1 VAHLRDDGRG
11 QLLLVAGLALALVFI
26 GLALVVN
33 SAIFTENLASRG
45 ETAGSDG
52 ALAARAATEAN
63 AGRAIEQANRY
74 NTSAP
79 VDAFNRSL
87 RNVSTQ
93 TESLSATSGTL
104 SNVTYVDHRNGKR
117 VSGAID
123 RADDDYTVAN
133 GAERVS
139 GANGTRGLVFNSAGL
154 PGESTPLVVKV
165 NDTTVTGDRNSWRAQ
180 IWETTGDV
188 HVKTLRNGTTASENR
203 TERCAV
209 PSSAVNRI
217 EVTAGL
223 VNGQPCDALRR
234 NDSGANFWF
243 GNGAGDEYDVH
254 FRNTNGVSG
263 EFEMV
268 ADSDGGLSIP
278 LTTLADDAIYD
289 AEVQFVYDGPDVW
302 YNTTVRVAPGEPDA

>member
-1 VAHLRDDGRG
+1 VAHLRDDSRG

-63 AGRAIEQANRY
+63 VGAAIKQANY
-74 NTSAP
+74 YDASSP

-104 SNVTYVDHRNGKR
+104 VNATYVNHRSGTRING
-117 VSGAID
+117 SID
-123 RADDDYTVAN
+123 RTENNYTVAD
-133 GAERVS
+133 GIARVP
-139 GANGTRGLVFNSAGL
+139 GANGTRGLEFDSSGL
-154 PGESTPLVVKV
+154 PGESNPLVVKV
-165 NDTTVTGDRNSWRAQ
+165 NDTAASGDRNSWRAR
-180 IWETTGDV
+180 IWEASGDV
-188 HVKTLRNGTTASENR
+188 HIKTLRNGTTASENR
-203 TERCAV
+203 TEHCSV
-209 PSSAVNRI
+209 PSAGENRI
-217 EVTAGL
+217 AVTAGL
-223 VNGQPCDALRR
+223 VNDQPCDALRR
-234 NDSGANFWF
+234 NASGTNFWF
-243 GNGAGDEYDVH
+243 GNGVLDSGSNYAVH
-254 FRNTNGVSG
+254 FENTNYTSG

-268 ADSDGGLSIP
+268 AYDGGNN
-278 LTTLADDAIYD
+278 AIYD
-289 AEVQFVYDGPDVW
+289 TEVRFAYDGPDVW

>member
-1 VAHLRDDGRG
+1 VAHLSDDGRG

-45 ETAGSDG
+45 ETAGGDG

-63 AGRAIEQANRY
+63 AGTAIRQANYY
-74 NTSAP
+74 NPSAP

-104 SNVTYVDHRNGKR
+104 SNVTYVDHRNGARINGSINKTN
-117 VSGAID
+117 SN
-123 RADDDYTVAN
+123 YTVV
-133 GAERVS
+133 GDVERVP
-139 GANGTRGLVFNSAGL
+139 GKNGTRGLVFNSSGL
-154 PGESTPLVVKV
+154 HNESNPLVVKV
-165 NDTTVTGDRNSWRAQ
+165 NDMSASGDRNSWQAR
-180 IWETTGDV
+180 IWENNSYV
-188 HVKTLRNGTTASENR
+188 HIETLRNGTTASENR
-203 TERCAV
+203 TEYCSV
-209 PSSAVNRI
+209 PSAAENRI
-217 EVTAGL
+217 AVTAGL
-223 VNGQPCDALRR
+223 VNDQPCDALRR
-234 NDSGANFWF
+234 NANGTNFWF
-243 GNGAGDEYDVH
+243 GNGAGDKYDIR
-254 FRNTNGVSG
+254 FENTDDVSG

-268 ADSDGGLSIP
+268 VYGADSLS
-278 LTTLADDAIYD
+278 DDAIYD

>member
-1 VAHLRDDGRG
+1 MAHLRDDSRG

-45 ETAGSDG
+45 ETAGSSG

-63 AGRAIEQANRY
+63 AGTAIEQANHY
-74 NTSAP
+74 NPSAP

-93 TESLSATSGTL
+93 TEALSATSGTL
-104 SNVTYVDHRNGKR
+104 SNVTYAGHRNGKR

-123 RADDDYTVAN
+123 RTNNSYTVADSV
-133 GAERVS
+133 ERVS
-139 GANGTRGLVFNSAGL
+139 GANGTRGLVFNASDL

-165 NDTTVTGDRNSWRAQ
+165 NDTTATGDRNSWRAQ
-180 IWETTGDV
+180 IWETTSDV
-188 HVKTLRNGTTASENR
+188 HVKTFRNGTSASENR
-203 TERCAV
+203 TERCSV
-209 PSSAVNRI
+209 PSSTANRI

-254 FRNTNGVSG
+254 FKNTNYTTGD
-263 EFEMV
+263 FEMV
-268 ADSDGGLSIP
+268 VYSGGGPSIL
-278 LTTLADDAIYD
+278 LTTLSDDAIYD

-302 YNTTVRVAPGEPDA
+302 YNTSVRVAPGEPDA